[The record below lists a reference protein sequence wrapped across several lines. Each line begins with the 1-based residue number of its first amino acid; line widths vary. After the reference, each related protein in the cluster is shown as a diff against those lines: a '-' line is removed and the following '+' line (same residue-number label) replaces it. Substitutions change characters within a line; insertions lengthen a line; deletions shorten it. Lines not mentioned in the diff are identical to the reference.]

1 MDKTFCVLGDSV
13 VQAAYVKISWVDLM
27 KIFLELRHRNDFIN
41 LFHLGVG
48 GNTANDILQRLE
60 SELSARGATSII
72 VGVGVNDSGYFKAPS
87 KPIVE
92 KERFVNNLEKII
104 RISKKLTK
112 DIIFIGLVLGD
123 DSLLQPFPES
133 SQGKSYTAERVKEY
147 DGLLKKTAEVNGCK
161 YIYLF
166 DKLNFRDFQDGLH
179 PNDNGHN
186 KMFEEIKKYF

>member
-1 MDKTFCVLGDSV
+1 MDKTFCVFGDSV
-13 VQAAYVKISWVDLM
+13 VQAAYVKVSWVDLI
-27 KIFLELRHRNDFIN
+27 KGYLEEKYKDDFIN
-41 LFHLGVG
+41 LFNLGIG
-48 GNTANDILQRLE
+48 GNTTDDVVARLKNE
-60 SELSARGATSII
+60 SLARIPTSFIFGI
-72 VGVGVNDSGYFKAPS
+72 GVNDSGFFKEPL